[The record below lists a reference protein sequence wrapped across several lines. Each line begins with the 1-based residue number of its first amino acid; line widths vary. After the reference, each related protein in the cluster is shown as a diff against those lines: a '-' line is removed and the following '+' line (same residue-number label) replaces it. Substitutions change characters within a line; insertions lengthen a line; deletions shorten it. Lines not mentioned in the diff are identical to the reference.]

1 MCSSAKSMADMA
13 NPLGEAYRS
22 KVVLTTQELI
32 VAVVAIAIG
41 SLLKSISG
49 LGLPLVTIPAVSYVA
64 DIETAVAITAGPNL
78 VLNGALAL
86 RERATWPQTRDLPVL
101 GLTGLVGA
109 VIGTIALVSV
119 PEGVLIGLL
128 VVVVLAYAVTFF
140 AAPEFTVERAR
151 ARRLAPVVG
160 LAGGAMQGAVGISA
174 PILASWIHAYRL
186 HRNAMVLS
194 VTTLFA
200 MAGAAQL
207 PVLAVNGTMDGLWWL
222 SIGGVLPALATIP
235 LGARLRGLVSSTT
248 FDRIV
253 VLTVTASTLGLAA
266 RTFL

>member
-1 MCSSAKSMADMA
+1 MLST
-13 NPLGEAYRS
+13 E
-22 KVVLTTQELI
+22 ELI
-32 VAVVAIAIG
+32 VAGIAIVIG

-64 DIETAVAITAGPNL
+64 DIETAVAITALPNL
-78 VLNGALAL
+78 TLNGALAW
-86 RERATWPQTRDLPVL
+86 RERASWPETRDLPVL
-101 GLTGLVGA
+101 GLAGLVGA

-119 PEGVLIGLL
+119 SEELLIALL
-128 VVVVLAYAVTFF
+128 VVVVLAYAATFF
-140 AAPEFTVERAR
+140 AAPEFEVEPAT
-151 ARRLAPVVG
+151 ARRLAPAVG

-186 HRNAMVLS
+186 SRNAMVLS
-194 VTTLFA
+194 VTALFA
-200 MAGAAQL
+200 FAGAAQL
-207 PVLAVNGTMDGLWWL
+207 PVLAINGTMDGLWLL
-222 SIGGVLPALATIP
+222 SIAGVVPALATIP
-235 LGARLRGLVSSTT
+235 WGARLRDAVSSTT